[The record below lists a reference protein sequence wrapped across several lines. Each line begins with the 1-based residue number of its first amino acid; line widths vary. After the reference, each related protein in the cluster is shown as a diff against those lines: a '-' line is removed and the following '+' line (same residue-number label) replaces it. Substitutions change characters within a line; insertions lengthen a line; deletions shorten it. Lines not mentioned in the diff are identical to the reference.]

1 MTFDPYQILGVDKT
15 ASTASVRAAYRSR
28 AKKLHPDAGGSAE
41 AFSRLSRAH
50 LVLADPARRA
60 RFDQDGT
67 IDESAADNSLSKAV
81 SICVGFFASVVE
93 QHVRS
98 GATDPLTVNLVVLAR
113 EAFTKEI
120 SKFEANKCPIE
131 RARKKLEQVEAR
143 LKSKRSANPLLRQ
156 ALKMQAA
163 STAAP
168 LAAID
173 AQIAAYRDAIA
184 LLDGY
189 EFAPDRD
196 LDLERMAAVMEGVN
210 SAQAR
215 FYRGAARSDGG
226 TS

>member
-60 RFDQDGT
+60 RFDADGVF
-67 IDESAADNSLSKAV
+67 DEGAADNSLSKAV
-81 SICVGFFASVVE
+81 SICVGFFASMVE

-98 GATDPLTVNLVVLAR
+98 GATDPLTVNLVALAR
-113 EAFTKEI
+113 EAFAKEI
-120 SKFEANKCPIE
+120 ARFEANKRPIE

-143 LKSKRSANPLLRQ
+143 LKSKRSANPLLRS

-163 STAAP
+163 STAQP

-189 EFAPDRD
+189 EFVPDRN
-196 LDLERMAAVMEGVN
+196 LDFERMAAVMEGVN

-215 FYRGAARSDGG
+215 FYRGGAS
-226 TS
+226 

>member
-15 ASTASVRAAYRSR
+15 ASTASVRNAYRSH
-28 AKKLHPDAGGSAE
+28 AKRLHPDAGGSAE

-50 LVLADPARRA
+50 LVLADPAKRA

-67 IDESAADNSLSKAV
+67 IDESSVDNSLAKAV
-81 SICVGFFASVVE
+81 SICVGFFVAAVE

-98 GATDPLTVNLVVLAR
+98 GAIDPLTVNLVALAR

-120 SKFEANKCPIE
+120 SGFEANKRPIE

-143 LKSKRSANPLLRQ
+143 LKAKRSANPLLRQ

-163 STAAP
+163 STAQP

-196 LDLERMAAVMEGVN
+196 LDFERMAAVMEGIN
-210 SAQAR
+210 SAQAY
-215 FYRGAARSDGG
+215 FYRGATRNDGG
-226 TS
+226 I